1 MLLASQSALGS
12 YSPRLAVILSVQNWS
27 LLISIPVSVNH
38 VRGFRQHGTLHSD
51 CVVPIPLSPD
61 KQERGQLNR
70 TRILAQALA
79 ALLRVT
85 VADVLSL
92 AGPIS
97 KQQFLSAGL
106 TQSQFE
112 HQYR

>member
-1 MLLASQSALGS
+1 MYEVL
-12 YSPRLAVILSVQNWS
+12 RQN
-27 LLISIPVSVNH
+27 
-38 VRGFRQHGTLHSD
+38 GTLHFD
-51 CVVPIPLSPD
+51 CIVPIPLSPD

-92 AGPIS
+92 SGPIS
-97 KQQFLSAGL
+97 KDSFYPRA
-106 TQSQFE
+106 
-112 HQYR
+112 